1 MFVAKLDRTRWK
13 LKDAF
18 HHAGCALH
26 RYFERELGQRVPR
39 KTKSAELIDEFD
51 DHYQQLGEDDVLL
64 ALRDGDLI
72 ATGRYS
78 SEQNPDW
85 PEQEPKWIF
94 HSGAPQPI
102 NPAEWRSGILSW
114 DKWEGA
120 ILRLKEGEYVDV
132 TVPTFFAQ
140 AIWPLGEPF
149 QKSNSQAE
157 NYTTPYLEL
166 IKAAIAEFQITESE
180 QSKKECLVDWFK
192 EQQVE
197 GEPVSD
203 NLAKAMATIMR
214 LPASQRGGGKRSW

>member
-1 MFVAKLDRTRWK
+1 MFVSKLDRTRWK

-78 SEQNPDW
+78 SEQNPNW
-85 PEQEPKWIF
+85 PEQEPQWIF

-102 NPAEWRSGILSW
+102 NRSCPTGWCRNRRSMA
-114 DKWEGA
+114 GSGSCQA
-120 ILRLKEGEYVDV
+120 ARAGRLTIGLWLTAV
-132 TVPTFFAQ
+132 
-140 AIWPLGEPF
+140 I
-149 QKSNSQAE
+149 
-157 NYTTPYLEL
+157 
-166 IKAAIAEFQITESE
+166 
-180 QSKKECLVDWFK
+180 
-192 EQQVE
+192 
-197 GEPVSD
+197 VSSV
-203 NLAKAMATIMR
+203 M
-214 LPASQRGGGKRSW
+214 